1 MAIQLITPN
10 PNITCIPGLC
20 LVYVRETFGIGPK
33 YPSAIAGWNASAY
46 KHSDQQFPANASV
59 PIWFSLSDNEFGHV
73 ALHQPDGS
81 VWSSSSPTSTTP
93 VHHPSLSDLL
103 SYYGGRLSYLGWTE
117 DIEGVRVVDASVGG
131 MPLGTRVGGLNPLV
145 AVHTLAPPSVTVAKR
160 AGKVVQAMGMMVGT
174 DEEAREAHVPKP
186 KPSQIGKVFRHEDS

>member
-10 PNITCIPGLC
+10 PNITCTPGLC

-46 KHSDQQFPANASV
+46 KHTDQQFPANASV
-59 PIWFSLSDNEFGHV
+59 PIWFTLSDNEFGHV

-117 DIEGVRVVDASVGG
+117 DVEGVRVVEAFASSVAIGG
-131 MPLGTRVGGLNPLV
+131 GNPLLV
-145 AVHTLAPPSVTVAKR
+145 IHSLAPPSTDATKR
-160 AGKVVQAMGMMVGT
+160 VGKRVQATGVILGV
-174 DEEAREAHVPKP
+174 DEETQEARVLRP
-186 KPSQIGKVFRHEDS
+186 KPSQIGKVFRHQDN

>member
-10 PNITCIPGLC
+10 PNITCTPGLC

-33 YPSAIAGWNASAY
+33 YPSAIVGWNASAY
-46 KHSDQQFPANASV
+46 RHTDQQFPANAAV
-59 PIWFSLSDNEFGHV
+59 PIWFTLSDNEFGHV

-81 VWSSSSPTSTTP
+81 VWSSSSPTSTAP

-117 DIEGVRVVDASVGG
+117 DVEGVRVVDAFVGG
-131 MPLGTRVGGLNPLV
+131 MPAGIRIGGGNPLLV
-145 AVHTLAPPSVTVAKR
+145 THTLAPPSGGVAKR
-160 AGKVVQAMGMMVGT
+160 AGKGIQAIGAVMGV
-174 DEEAREAHVPKP
+174 DEEVREARASRPKP
-186 KPSQIGKVFRHEDS
+186 NQIGKVFPQEE